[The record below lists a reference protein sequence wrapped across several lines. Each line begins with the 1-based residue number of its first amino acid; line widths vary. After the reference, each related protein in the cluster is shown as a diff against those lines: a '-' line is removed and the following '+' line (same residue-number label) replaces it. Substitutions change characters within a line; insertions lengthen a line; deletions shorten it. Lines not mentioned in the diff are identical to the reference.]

1 MTDRSGGIPVPDR
14 VIHRPG
20 CQVGHRIHWHHTLD
34 STNEQALRL
43 AAGIAGDPGLHG
55 VAVSAG
61 GQSRGRGQHGRVWTA
76 PPLSSV
82 LVSVLLDLDQE
93 ASRPALLTAWAAV
106 ATREAASRWLPEKP
120 RIKWPNDI
128 YFSGRKIAGILVEKG
143 RATVVG
149 VGMNVSQTESD
160 FTEAGLETGG
170 SLAMYAR
177 GLAPGHAEVLEA
189 LLDCMDQY
197 LPAIQRRETAELE
210 RAWRDGLQL
219 IGHPARL
226 EAVDRVA
233 LGVVEEVSLAG
244 VVLVQDDGARRQ
256 FPPERILRIHPLADF
271 LRDATD
277 W

>member
-1 MTDRSGGIPVPDR
+1 MTDRAGGLPLPDR

-20 CQVGHRIHWHHTLD
+20 SQVGHCVHWHDTLD

-43 AAGIAGDPGLHG
+43 GASILENPSLHG
-55 VAVSAG
+55 VAVTAG

-76 PPLSSV
+76 PPFSSV

-106 ATREAASRWLPEKP
+106 ATREAASRWLPGKP

-149 VGMNVSQTESD
+149 VGMNVSQSESD
-160 FTEAGLETGG
+160 FAGAGLEMGG
-170 SLAMYAR
+170 SLAMFTR

-189 LLDCMDQY
+189 LLECMDQF
-197 LPAIQRRETAELE
+197 LPAIQRQETVELE
-210 RAWRDGLQL
+210 GAWREGLEL
-219 IGHPARL
+219 LGRPARL

-233 LGVVEEVSLAG
+233 LGVVEDVSLNG
-244 VVLVQDDGARRQ
+244 VVLAQDDGARRH
-256 FPPERILRIHPLADF
+256 FSPERILRIHPLEDF
-271 LRDATD
+271 LRDSPD